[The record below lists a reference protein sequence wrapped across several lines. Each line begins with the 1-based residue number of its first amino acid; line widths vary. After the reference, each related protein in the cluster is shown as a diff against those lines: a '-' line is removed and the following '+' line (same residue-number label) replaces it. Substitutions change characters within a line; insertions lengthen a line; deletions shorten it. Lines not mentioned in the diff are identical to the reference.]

1 MNLNRRDAVSTLA
14 SSPEENRYFCVHPL
28 TVNTRGAARTALCGA
43 LVCDK
48 T

>member
-28 TVNTRGAARTALCGA
+28 TVNTRLCRPLCCRA
-43 LVCDK
+43 QRVK